1 MKIDINKTYRY
12 RNGEPARIL
21 CQDAPG
27 REDSVISLTAGGWIH
42 RHYKCGSYL
51 EGERNS
57 LDLIEVRE
65 PRDFWINIYP
75 GRGTALHETLE
86 SAEDGKAGGFAN
98 VETIRVREILD

>member
-42 RHYKCGSYL
+42 RHYKSGSYL

-65 PRDFWINIYP
+65 PREW
-75 GRGTALHETLE
+75 TL
-86 SAEDGKAGGFAN
+86 SIHSDGIRVSQYCTQGGN
-98 VETIRVREILD
+98 PKGCEVIRVREILD

>member
-65 PRDFWINIYP
+65 PREWTAEGYSAS
-75 GRGTALHETLE
+75 RGLLAIT
-86 SAEDGKAGGFAN
+86 DGPQIATGGQ
-98 VETIRVREILD
+98 IRVREIID